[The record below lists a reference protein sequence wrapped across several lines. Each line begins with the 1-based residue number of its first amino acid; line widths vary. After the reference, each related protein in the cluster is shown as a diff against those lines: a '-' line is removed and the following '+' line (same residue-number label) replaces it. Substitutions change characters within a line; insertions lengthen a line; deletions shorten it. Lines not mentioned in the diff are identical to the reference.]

1 MDLVDLILLLVF
13 AGFPLLQ
20 FVLERLGGKKPPPP
34 PDLDWPDDP
43 EVPAFPGEPRA
54 QQTATLP
61 EAAPD
66 RWSESADAWS
76 AETLES
82 LASEEVVTEQE
93 ANELIALQERAAS
106 LRIPEATRVHVPV
119 VSLESLQIDRKE
131 EHGRF
136 HRLVAPPPPVV
147 RTSAAT
153 TLRASLLSPR
163 ELRRAVILTEVL
175 GPPVSL
181 R

>member
-1 MDLVDLILLLVF
+1 MDLTDLILLLVF

-34 PDLDWPDDP
+34 DIDPQEDDP
-43 EVPAFPGEPRA
+43 EFPGFPAEPA
-54 QQTATLP
+54 APQTATLP
-61 EAAPD
+61 GSAQD
-66 RWSESADAWS
+66 RWSEGADAWS

-82 LASEEVVTEQE
+82 LASEEVVSERE

-106 LRIPEATRVHVPV
+106 MRIPEATRVHVPV

-136 HRLVAPPPPVV
+136 PRRVAPKPPEV
-147 RTSAAT
+147 RPSAAAT
-153 TLRASLLSPR
+153 VRETLLSPR
-163 ELRRAVILTEVL
+163 ELRRAIILTEVL
-175 GPPVSL
+175 GPPVSM